1 MDKEFANDRMLDDEL
16 LPEELFTSQ
25 VAQIRAKENTLLSDQ
40 DINGLMQCPTYEDC
54 IQTLLDKGWGPT
66 EHDTPEELLAM
77 EREKTWTLMRQL
89 CNDKQMKSFDIF
101 RLSKDFHNLK
111 VALKESYVQKETPNV
126 YMSGGTIP
134 VEVFRKAAADN
145 DFAPLPLAMM
155 RAAEEA
161 RNVLFHTG
169 DSQLCDV
176 IIDRAALQSIYKAGK
191 DTGNDLLLGYAELK
205 AASADINIA
214 IRACRANKD
223 AEFLQRAFCEC
234 DSISVQKLI
243 AATRNGLES
252 IYEYLET
259 TSYADAIEAIRESP
273 AAFDRWCDNR
283 MMKLIR
289 PQKYNAFTISPL
301 AAFVLAKENEMKSV
315 RMILSGKLNHLTE
328 AQIRERLRESYV

>member
-1 MDKEFANDRMLDDEL
+1 MDKEFLYDPLLDDEL
-16 LPEELFTSQ
+16 LPDELFTSQ

-40 DINGLMQCPTYEDC
+40 DINGLMQCQTYEEC
-54 IQTLLDKGWGPT
+54 IQFLLDKGWGPV
-66 EHDTPEELLAM
+66 ERNTPEELLKE

-89 CNDKQMKSFDIF
+89 CNDKQMKFFDIF
-101 RLSKDFHNLK
+101 LLSKDFHNLK
-111 VALKESYVQKETPNV
+111 SAIKESYVQKEAVGV
-126 YMSGGTIP
+126 YMSGGTYPI
-134 VEVFRKAAADN
+134 EVFRKAAADN
-145 DFAPLPLAMM
+145 DFSPFPLSMM

-161 RNVLFHTG
+161 RDVLFHTG

-176 IIDRAALQSIYKAGK
+176 IIDRAALQALYKAGK
-191 DTGNDLLLGYAELK
+191 ETGNDLLLGYAELK

-214 IRACRANKD
+214 IRACKANKD
-223 AEFLQRAFCEC
+223 IEFLQRAFCEC

-243 AATRNGLES
+243 AATRNGLDS

-259 TSYADAIEAIRESP
+259 TSYSDAIDAIKESP

-301 AAFVLAKENEMKSV
+301 AAYVLAKENEMKSV
-315 RMILSGKLNHLTE
+315 RMILSGKLNHLSDT
-328 AQIRERLRESYV
+328 QIRERLRESYV